1 MAGIAGQGRRFDTT
15 AALDAALEL
24 FWQWGYEG
32 ASLSALT
39 AAMDIR
45 PPSLY
50 AAFGSKESL
59 FFSVV
64 DRYNATHGNFLAEA
78 VAEERSGTRLARRVL
93 HDAAAHY
100 TSTGHPRGCLVISA
114 AVTVAPSNEHVADRL
129 AALRNQNLA
138 AFEQA
143 FQRDV
148 DSGALS
154 PQADPHHLARF
165 VAVALQGMSQQAR
178 DGAEVEELQAVATT
192 ALIAIRS

>member
-1 MAGIAGQGRRFDTT
+1 MAGIAGQGRQFDVT
-15 AALDAALEL
+15 AALDAALDL

-39 AAMDIR
+39 AAMGIR

-64 DRYNATHGNFLAEA
+64 DRYNATHGNFLGVA
-78 VAEERSGTRLARRVL
+78 VAEERSGTRLAGRVL
-93 HDAAAHY
+93 GEAATHY
-100 TSTGHPRGCLVISA
+100 ATGDHPRGCLVISA
-114 AVTVAPSNEHVADRL
+114 AVTTTPGNEHVTERL
-129 AALRNQNLA
+129 ATLRNQNLV

-148 DSGALS
+148 DSGAL
-154 PQADPHHLARF
+154 PAQAAPRDLARF
-165 VAVALQGMSQQAR
+165 VAAVLQGMSQQAR
-178 DGAEVEELQAVATT
+178 DGADVEELRAVATT
-192 ALIAIRS
+192 AQNAIRG